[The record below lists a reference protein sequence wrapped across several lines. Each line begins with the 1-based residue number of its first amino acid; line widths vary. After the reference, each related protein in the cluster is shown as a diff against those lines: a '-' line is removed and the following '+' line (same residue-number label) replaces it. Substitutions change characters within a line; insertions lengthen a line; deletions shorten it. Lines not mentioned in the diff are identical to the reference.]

1 MKAQRRT
8 GVNGERV
15 NCRVQLIRVV
25 PPKLSVPFGGKEG
38 FGVFVIQKFFPIVE
52 DGARALEKRRHFYGK
67 GKEIS

>member
-25 PPKLSVPFGGKEG
+25 PPKLSVPFRGKEG
-38 FGVFVIQKFFPIVE
+38 FGVFC
-52 DGARALEKRRHFYGK
+52 YT
-67 GKEIS
+67 EILSQYCNSLGI

>member
-1 MKAQRRT
+1 
-8 GVNGERV
+8 
-15 NCRVQLIRVV
+15 VV

-52 DGARALEKRRHFYGK
+52 DGARALEKRRHIYGK